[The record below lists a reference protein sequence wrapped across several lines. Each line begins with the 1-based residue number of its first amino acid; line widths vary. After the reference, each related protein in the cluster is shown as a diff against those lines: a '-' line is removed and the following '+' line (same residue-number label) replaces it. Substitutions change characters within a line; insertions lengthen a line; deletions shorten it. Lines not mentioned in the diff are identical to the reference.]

1 MSDQPEDQCTTRQ
14 TTATEDAYGRGYFG
28 TGEEDT
34 DFSSRKSN
42 SYPARYSA
50 LTEEAYC
57 RGYFGKDNGRP
68 DADCYARGDS
78 SSDEDE
84 DNISDDSK
92 NDEYTEDEDPS
103 PAVTSPN
110 PMRSTYYTACV
121 PTLDRASPVESHPSS
136 RKRGRLK
143 TKDEKRTGKAAC
155 RPFECNT
162 RKRYDYIRKATAV
175 AFFDALER
183 VRGRKES
190 SLCLASFSV
199 VQRNSKV
206 KGTGGV

>member
-110 PMRSTYYTACV
+110 PMR
-121 PTLDRASPVESHPSS
+121 
-136 RKRGRLK
+136 KRGRLK

-183 VRGRKES
+183 VRGRRKAN
-190 SLCLASFSV
+190 SLARGLTSDK
-199 VQRNSKV
+199 QRCNC
-206 KGTGGV
+206 